1 VLLTR
6 SLAGKGF
13 FLEYGSACGVADIT
27 GQDIKEFKEFKET
40 PFGVRR
46 LAFGE
51 WAYQRSGLRLAMLA

>member
-13 FLEYGSACGVADIT
+13 FLEYGGACGVADIT

-40 PFGVRR
+40 AYRR
-46 LAFGE
+46 LGVS
-51 WAYQRSGLRLAMLA
+51 AYRRVIAV